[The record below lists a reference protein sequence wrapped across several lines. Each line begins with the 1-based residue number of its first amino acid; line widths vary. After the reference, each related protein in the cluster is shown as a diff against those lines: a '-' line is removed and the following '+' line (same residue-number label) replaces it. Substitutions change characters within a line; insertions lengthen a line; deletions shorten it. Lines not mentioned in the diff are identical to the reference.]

1 MTEQHDTTRFV
12 TLLMLLRMDAEDGVA
27 ILELVKVGQRESSIR
42 AFERGKGHVPI
53 LIRAALLQRLLMTV
67 TRHHDAAGDVDS
79 LPTLF
84 RLLDEVDIQKTLV
97 SPELDEPIT
106 FARKRWA
113 TLKDDPRVGR
123 LRLFRNRFLAHSISQ
138 KWEFERPVFE
148 DVTSTAVDTFAIIEA
163 LGVATA
169 TAPILKHGRQ
179 IWKERSEEFW
189 LRLARGAMS
198 NFALGRDDK

>member
-1 MTEQHDTTRFV
+1 MTEQPDTTRFM
-12 TLLMLLRMDAEDGVA
+12 TLLRLLRMDAEDGVA
-27 ILELVKVGQRESSIR
+27 ILELVKVGQREASIQ

-67 TRHHDAAGDVDS
+67 TRHHDTAGDVDS

-84 RLLDEVDIQKTLV
+84 RLLDEADLQKALV
-97 SPELDEPIT
+97 SPELDEPMT
-106 FARKRWA
+106 FARNRWVA
-113 TLKDDPRVGR
+113 LKDDPRVNR

-148 DVTSTAVDTFAIIEA
+148 DVTSTAVDTFAIVEA

-169 TAPILKHGRQ
+169 TAPIFKHGSQ
-179 IWKERSEEFW
+179 IWRQRSEEFW
-189 LRLARGAMS
+189 LRLTRGAMS
-198 NFALGRDDK
+198 NSTLGRGNE